1 MMKNRA
7 AKAAGVHY
15 LEYESMELKTG
26 DKTWKVYG
34 SPVCSLFPNVMRM
47 SDFAQATPRFMMG
60 SFQYEKEAEA
70 EGERPLRL
78 F

>member
-1 MMKNRA
+1 MVKDRA

-34 SPVCSLFPNVMRM
+34 SPVCSLFRM
-47 SDFAQATPRFMMG
+47 LGICLILHRLPRD
-60 SFQYEKEAEA
+60 S
-70 EGERPLRL
+70 
-78 F
+78 